1 MELSVAIV
9 VFLLKVGIKQ
19 LDEDYEIKS
28 FFEDIIGAFGEKAGK
43 KIAKMLLDSKEGIN
57 FALTDKN
64 LVKLGIPI
72 LRISEVRENVKAI
85 LKHTQINQEMLIEY
99 NCNSNEIMNRIVE
112 ESADKV
118 GIKNDEVARKDVQKV
133 IFQIVE
139 NEIKIAKEEKGF
151 IDEILIS
158 IKKTIESNTA
168 DIRFIRQI
176 TYDGYLDTKYIRQI
190 SEENNKLLKS
200 ICEYQC
206 QNKDDD
212 DSWSKREEPVQ
223 KQTVDIEAV
232 VRLVEIDSEEVK

>member
-118 GIKNDEVARKDVQKV
+118 GIKNDEVARKDV
-133 IFQIVE
+133 
-139 NEIKIAKEEKGF
+139 
-151 IDEILIS
+151 
-158 IKKTIESNTA
+158 
-168 DIRFIRQI
+168 
-176 TYDGYLDTKYIRQI
+176 
-190 SEENNKLLKS
+190 
-200 ICEYQC
+200 
-206 QNKDDD
+206 
-212 DSWSKREEPVQ
+212 
-223 KQTVDIEAV
+223 
-232 VRLVEIDSEEVK
+232 

>member
-1 MELSVAIV
+1 
-9 VFLLKVGIKQ
+9 
-19 LDEDYEIKS
+19 
-28 FFEDIIGAFGEKAGK
+28 
-43 KIAKMLLDSKEGIN
+43 MLLDSKEGIN

-139 NEIKIAKEEKGF
+139 NEIKIAKEEKEF
-151 IDEILIS
+151 IDEILFS
-158 IKKTIESNTA
+158 IKK
-168 DIRFIRQI
+168 Q
-176 TYDGYLDTKYIRQI
+176 
-190 SEENNKLLKS
+190 
-200 ICEYQC
+200 
-206 QNKDDD
+206 
-212 DSWSKREEPVQ
+212 
-223 KQTVDIEAV
+223 
-232 VRLVEIDSEEVK
+232 

>member
-1 MELSVAIV
+1 
-9 VFLLKVGIKQ
+9 
-19 LDEDYEIKS
+19 
-28 FFEDIIGAFGEKAGK
+28 
-43 KIAKMLLDSKEGIN
+43 MLLDSKEGIN

-139 NEIKIAKEEKGF
+139 NEIKIAKEEKEF
-151 IDEILIS
+151 IDEILFS

-176 TYDGYLDTKYIRQI
+176 TYDGYLDTKYIRRI

-200 ICEYQC
+200 IYEYQC

-212 DSWSKREEPVQ
+212 DSWSQ
-223 KQTVDIEAV
+223 
-232 VRLVEIDSEEVK
+232 